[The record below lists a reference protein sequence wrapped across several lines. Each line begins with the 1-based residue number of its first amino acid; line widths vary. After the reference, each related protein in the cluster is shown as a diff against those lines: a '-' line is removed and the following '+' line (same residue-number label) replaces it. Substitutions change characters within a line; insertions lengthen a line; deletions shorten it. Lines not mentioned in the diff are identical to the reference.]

1 MTTKQIVL
9 NALKSGEVVSGEF
22 LADTAHVSRAAVWK
36 AVNSLRRDGYTI
48 NASTK
53 KGYFLNTEK
62 PPVTQ
67 KAIEDYLSRLYPE
80 SKVKTIF
87 FSSIDS
93 TNNEL
98 KRLAVSSS
106 SLHKTAV
113 IALEQTAG
121 RGRWGRSFFS
131 SAKTGVFMSLL
142 YSPKCGV
149 TDPARMTANAA
160 VAVSRAIFRL
170 YGVEAQIKWVND
182 VFLGGKKVCG
192 ILTEGVSNLETGMI
206 DSAIVGI
213 GINIA
218 AGVAIPDEVREV
230 AGFIEDYTDGKE
242 CDKNL
247 VIASVLGELVKI
259 YDNIEDGNKDEEQKC
274 LEEYRNRSLL
284 TGLTVKVS
292 PVIAEEKTSYNAR
305 VVGISDE
312 LALIVET
319 DSGEKRYL
327 KSGEVTLKS
336 ANIAKLS

>member
-1 MTTKQIVL
+1 
-9 NALKSGEVVSGEF
+9 
-22 LADTAHVSRAAVWK
+22 
-36 AVNSLRRDGYTI
+36 
-48 NASTK
+48 
-53 KGYFLNTEK
+53 
-62 PPVTQ
+62 
-67 KAIEDYLSRLYPE
+67 
-80 SKVKTIF
+80 
-87 FSSIDS
+87 
-93 TNNEL
+93 
-98 KRLAVSSS
+98 
-106 SLHKTAV
+106 
-113 IALEQTAG
+113 
-121 RGRWGRSFFS
+121 
-131 SAKTGVFMSLL
+131 
-142 YSPKCGV
+142 
-149 TDPARMTANAA
+149 
-160 VAVSRAIFRL
+160 
-170 YGVEAQIKWVND
+170 VND

-274 LEEYRNRSLL
+274 PEEYRNRSLL